1 MKRDWM
7 CGLAA
12 KSLIGALSLMPATMV
27 VAQEEVVE
35 TTEQRA
41 ATIVLRAD
49 NEGGQ
54 EGAPK
59 EGIVVM
65 SAESVDGG
73 VPMVS
78 GFSFNSA
85 DGSVFAIGGD
95 DMGGGFLGGPG
106 GPINFRMGAD
116 LPMMGAANN
125 WGSLLNLPEVRKE
138 LDIMDAQMEQIT
150 NARTEMN
157 KQIKETVSK
166 MMEGGFDP
174 SKAKEM
180 SEIIR
185 SQQAAIEEKIS
196 EQLLPAQVQR
206 LKEVALRMQ
215 MKQVGTLGMLGRK
228 DIKEAL
234 GLSDEQLKALEKK
247 AEELDKEMK
256 KRVDELKK
264 KAQSDLLGELNPDQR
279 KKLEEMMGKEFDY
292 QAPERPRVTRRSS
305 VSPTAPAP
313 PAAPRDP
320 NSTSGSTNRF
330 EFRTGDR

>member
-12 KSLIGALSLMPATMV
+12 KSLLGALSLMPATMV
-27 VAQEEVVE
+27 VAQEEIIE
-35 TTEQRA
+35 TTEQRS
-41 ATIVLRAD
+41 ATIVLSAD
-49 NEGGQ
+49 QEGGQ

-85 DGSVFAIGGD
+85 DGNVFAIGGD
-95 DMGGGFLGGPG
+95 DTSAFLTGPG
-106 GPINFRMGAD
+106 GPGMFRLGAD

-150 NARTEMN
+150 NARNDMN

-180 SEIIR
+180 SEIIKK
-185 SQQAAIEEKIS
+185 QQAAIEEKIS

-215 MKQVGTLGMLGRK
+215 MRQVGTLGMLHRT

-234 GLSDEQLKALEKK
+234 GLTDDQLKALEKK

-256 KRVDELKK
+256 KRLEDLKK
-264 KAQSDLLGELNPDQR
+264 KAQADLLGELNPDQR
-279 KKLEEMMGKEFDY
+279 KKLEEMMGKEFEY
-292 QAPERPRVTRRSS
+292 QAPERPRVIRRSS
-305 VSPTAPAP
+305 VSPTAPTPPAP
-313 PAAPRDP
+313 PREPSSAA
-320 NSTSGSTNRF
+320 GSSNRF
-330 EFRTGDR
+330 EFRTGGR